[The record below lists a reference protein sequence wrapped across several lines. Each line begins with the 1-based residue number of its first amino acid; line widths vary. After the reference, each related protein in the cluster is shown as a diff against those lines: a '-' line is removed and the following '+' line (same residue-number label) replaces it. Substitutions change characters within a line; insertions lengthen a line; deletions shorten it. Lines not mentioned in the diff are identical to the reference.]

1 MKLTLLLPLLVLAC
15 LAVIYIT
22 FLGGTLLTTVA
33 ETQRPVVQAVKP
45 LYVPVSNIDPSSV
58 SLTLV
63 TEATVWCPAP
73 LEYAPALP
81 APPMGN
87 SRIRRDSF

>member
-15 LAVIYIT
+15 LTVIYIA
-22 FLGGTLLTTVA
+22 FSGSTLLTALA

-45 LYVPVSNIDPSSV
+45 LYVPVSKIDPSSV
-58 SLTLV
+58 PITLV

-81 APPMGN
+81 APPMWN
-87 SRIRRDSF
+87 SRIRCDSF